1 MSRRKQRAMRG
12 PPAALA
18 DALAA
23 IGPEPGYDDVHTV
36 EDAAKVAKTR
46 VAWQERR
53 REVTDAHRK
62 RSRVTDVEAM
72 QERHSPT
79 VEIAVDDGDA
89 KRRTRSNYTRVRQS
103 EAWRHNRLSAM
114 ERQAE
119 LEMARAWQARTGGLR
134 MKSTNLFLTARS
146 NSGSRLLNFKEE
158 LLHIVWADFV
168 REAKR
173 QRINFRVVVEVLTE
187 PKTLAE
193 VERDHRLKSGM
204 AFSFYV
210 RALALWC
217 VVRGWVRPTDARG
230 RAVPYV
236 NKTA

>member
-1 MSRRKQRAMRG
+1 MSRRKQRARRG

-23 IGPEPGYDDVHTV
+23 IGPLPGYDDVHTV
-36 EDAAKVAKTR
+36 EAAATVAKSR
-46 VAWQERR
+46 VAWQDRR
-53 REVTDAHRK
+53 AEVAAAHRK

-79 VEIAVDDGDA
+79 VEIAVDDGA
-89 KRRTRSNYTRVRQS
+89 SKRTRSNYTRVRQS

-119 LEMARAWQARTGGLR
+119 IEMARAWQARTGGLGAIR
-134 MKSTNLFLTARS
+134 SALRPRLASGGYRESVESSTLESAWLETT
-146 NSGSRLLNFKEE
+146 
-158 LLHIVWADFV
+158 
-168 REAKR
+168 REARRRK
-173 QRINFRVVVEVLTE
+173 INFRVVVEILTE

-193 VERDHRLKSGM
+193 VEHDHRLKSGM

-217 VVRGWVRPTDARG
+217 VVRGWVRRTDGRG
-230 RAVPYV
+230 RIVPRV
-236 NKTA
+236 EKSA